1 MDYPQR
7 PSTQYQE
14 GWSTDSEYKILNI
27 FPISALMGTP
37 RTLDFSKAD
46 TILFLVQDPHSAEL
60 QSKRSLSLVWHYLPV
75 LSWLPN
81 NK

>member
-27 FPISALMGTP
+27 FPISALTGTP

-60 QSKRSLSLVWHYLPV
+60 QSKRSLSLVWHHLPV

>member
-27 FPISALMGTP
+27 FPISALTGTP

-46 TILFLVQDPHSAEL
+46 TILFLV
-60 QSKRSLSLVWHYLPV
+60 
-75 LSWLPN
+75 
-81 NK
+81 

>member
-27 FPISALMGTP
+27 FPILALTGTP
-37 RTLDFSKAD
+37 RTIDYSKAD
-46 TILFLVQDPHSAEL
+46 TILFLV
-60 QSKRSLSLVWHYLPV
+60 
-75 LSWLPN
+75 
-81 NK
+81 

>member
-7 PSTQYQE
+7 PSTQYQ
-14 GWSTDSEYKILNI
+14 GWSTDSEHKIFNI
-27 FPISALMGTP
+27 FPIPALTGTP
-37 RTLDFSKAD
+37 GTIDFSKAD
-46 TILFLVQDPHSAEL
+46 TLSLVQDPHSAEF
-60 QSKRSLSLVWHYLPV
+60 QSKRSLSLVWHHLPV